1 MTSATDEAEQRQMV
15 NERDKRGQTT
25 PEVEVS

>member
-1 MTSATDEAEQRQMV
+1 MTVATVEAEQEQMV
-15 NERDKRGQTT
+15 NERDKRGQKT